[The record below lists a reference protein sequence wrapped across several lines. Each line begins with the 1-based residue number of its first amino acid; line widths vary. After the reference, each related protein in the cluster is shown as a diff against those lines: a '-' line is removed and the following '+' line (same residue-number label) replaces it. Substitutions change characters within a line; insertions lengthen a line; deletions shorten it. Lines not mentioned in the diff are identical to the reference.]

1 LIRIDMS
8 DYSRAARVYWG
19 AVVTAG
25 ALVFAWGLYGCL
37 SLGAARWAQLLVLA
51 SLVVISGML
60 PVRIPGTKASV
71 TAGDCF
77 IFLGVIFLGVPAA
90 IVLGALDLFTSS
102 LRTSRH
108 ASNWIAAP
116 ACMALT
122 AYFAGQTFYLALAA
136 YGGVARRPVAA
147 AEPLTLEQ
155 LILPLILMAL
165 VQYILNGALIVTL
178 IALKSRRSVWRC
190 WLDEYLWT
198 SWTFFAG
205 AVAAGL
211 VYAAIMKF
219 GLLYVLLSI
228 PVVAATFATYRTY
241 VERVA
246 EQTREAAEVSRLHLA
261 TVEALATAI
270 DAKDQTTHFHVRRV
284 QVYCGRLGE
293 LMGLSAGEIKALKA
307 GALLHDIGKLA
318 VPDHILNKP
327 GKLTEAE
334 FDRMKIHTTVGAQIL
349 ERVGFPYP
357 VVPIVRY
364 HHEQWDGRGYP
375 EGLKGEEIPLTA
387 RILSVVD
394 CFDSVRE
401 ERPYRRG
408 MTRDEACSMLRRGAG
423 GHFDPRVVEVF
434 LRHLPQFD
442 EEIVAQGLDN
452 RGLTNEE
459 WEHRDL
465 LGEAGETA
473 DDRHAASA
481 GAAVHTRDATDY
493 LSQITNAH
501 REVYALYE
509 IARTFGS
516 SLDIEDTVSV
526 LVNKVGHVVPFDL
539 CAVYLYD
546 EEKGYATAA
555 HVAGRHSDALRGRAV
570 APGEGVVGFV
580 LANRRSSFL
589 LDPMLDFTDVALP
602 EGYQFRSMVALPLTK
617 DERLLGALAVYT
629 SEPRRY
635 TDDHLRLLDTVAR
648 LASDALSNAM
658 SHAEAESN
666 ALTDTLTGLPNSRA
680 MYVRFEQEASRA
692 RRSGRPFQVVMLDLD
707 DFKQVNDTFGHKT
720 GDRVLREV
728 GRIIQAQLREYDF
741 LARYAGDEFVA
752 IVQDL
757 SNEQTNELRERIER
771 AVSRFS
777 LHVRGDKHARVGIS
791 IGSASYGVHGETLDH
806 LLIAADEAMYS
817 AKSRHKQH
825 ALDVKSGNAVELPA
839 GDLASTA
846 IN

>member
-1 LIRIDMS
+1 MDMS
-8 DYSRAARVYWG
+8 DYNRAAKAYWFAVVAAGACVLGWG
-19 AVVTAG
+19 A
-25 ALVFAWGLYGCL
+25 WNCL
-37 SLGAARWAQLLVLA
+37 AFGAAQWAQLLVLA
-51 SLVVISGML
+51 SLVVISGVL

-77 IFLGVIFLGVPAA
+77 IFLGAIFLGVPAA
-90 IVLGALDLFTSS
+90 IVLGALDLFTSC
-102 LRTSRH
+102 LRTSSRA
-108 ASNWIAAP
+108 ASWVAAP

-122 AYFAGQTFYLALAA
+122 AFVAGQAFYLALSAHS
-136 YGGVARRPVAA
+136 GVTRRPVGFAT
-147 AEPLTLEQ
+147 PLSLEQ
-155 LILPLILMAL
+155 LLLPLILMAL
-165 VQYILNGALIVTL
+165 VQYGLNSALIAAFN
-178 IALKSRRSVWRC
+178 ALKSRRPVWQSWR
-190 WLDEYLWT
+190 DGYLWT

-205 AVAAGL
+205 ALAAGL
-211 VYAAIMKF
+211 VYAAIMRF
-219 GLLYVLLSI
+219 GLVYVVLSV
-228 PVVAATFATYRTY
+228 PVIAATFATYKTCF
-241 VERVA
+241 ERLA
-246 EQTREAAEVSRLHLA
+246 EKTREAAETSRVHLA

-284 QVYCGRLGE
+284 QIYCGRLGE
-293 LMGLSAGEIKALKA
+293 LMGLSQAEIKALKA
-307 GALLHDIGKLA
+307 GALLHDVGKLA

-327 GKLTEAE
+327 GKLTAAE
-334 FDRMKIHTTVGAQIL
+334 FEKMKIHTTVGAQIL

-375 EGLKGEEIPLTA
+375 EGLRGEEIPVTA
-387 RILSVVD
+387 RILSVAD

-401 ERPYRRG
+401 DRPYRPG
-408 MTRDEACSMLRRGAG
+408 MTRDEACAMIRRGAG
-423 GHFDPRVVEVF
+423 THFDPRVVETF
-434 LRHLPQFD
+434 LKHLPQF
-442 EEIVAQGLDN
+442 EQEIAAEGLDN
-452 RGLTNEE
+452 RGVTNEE
-459 WEHRDL
+459 FDQREL
-465 LGEAGETA
+465 LGDAGETA
-473 DDRHAASA
+473 ATVSAVASAAS
-481 GAAVHTRDATDY
+481 VHHSDAPDY
-493 LSQITNAH
+493 LSQITSAH

-546 EEKGYATAA
+546 DAKGYATAE
-555 HVAGRHSDALRGRAV
+555 HVAGHHSEVLRGRAV

-580 LANRRSSFL
+580 LANRRASYL
-589 LDPMLDFTDVALP
+589 LDPMFDFADVVLP
-602 EGYQFRSMVALPLTK
+602 EECLFRSMAALPLMK
-617 DERLLGALAVYT
+617 DDRLLGALAVYS
-629 SEPRRY
+629 SEPGRY

-666 ALTDTLTGLPNSRA
+666 ALTDTLTGLPNARA
-680 MYVRFEQEASRA
+680 MHVRFEQESARA
-692 RRSGRPFQVVMLDLD
+692 RRTGKPFQVVMLDLD

-728 GRIIQAQLREYDF
+728 ARIIQAQLREYDF

-752 IVQDL
+752 ILQDL
-757 SNEQTNELRERIER
+757 SAEQTAELGERIER

-791 IGSASYGVHGETLDH
+791 VGSATYGANGETLDH
-806 LLIAADEAMYS
+806 LLIAADEAMYTV
-817 AKSRHKQH
+817 KSDHKQRTVETNSDK
-825 ALDVKSGNAVELPA
+825 AAEIPTGN
-839 GDLASTA
+839 LASTA

>member
-1 LIRIDMS
+1 MDMS
-8 DYSRAARVYWG
+8 DYNRAAKVYWC
-19 AVVTAG
+19 VVVAAG
-25 ALVFAWGLYGCL
+25 ALVFAWGVYCCVFY
-37 SLGAARWAQLLVLA
+37 GAAQWAQLLVLA
-51 SLVVISGML
+51 SLVVISGMIPL
-60 PVRIPGTKASV
+60 RIPGTKASL

-90 IVLGALDLFTSS
+90 IVLGALDLLTSS
-102 LRTSRH
+102 LSTSRRMT
-108 ASNWIAAP
+108 SWIAAP

-122 AYFAGQTFYLALAA
+122 VFAAGHAFYFALAA
-136 YGGVARRPVAA
+136 HGGITREPVGLAA
-147 AEPLTLEQ
+147 PLSLEQ
-155 LILPLILMAL
+155 LLLPLILMAL
-165 VQYILNGALIVTL
+165 VQYALNGALVATL
-178 IALKSRRSVWRC
+178 SALKSRRSLWRS
-190 WLDEYLWT
+190 WRDGYLWT

-205 AVAAGL
+205 AVAAAL
-211 VYAAIMKF
+211 IYAAIMKF
-219 GLLYVLLSI
+219 GLLYVLLSV
-228 PVVAATFATYRTY
+228 PVIAATFATYRTY
-241 VERVA
+241 FERFA
-246 EQTREAAEVSRLHLA
+246 EKTREAAEVSRIHLA

-270 DAKDQTTHFHVRRV
+270 DAKDQTAHFHVRRV
-284 QVYCGRLGE
+284 QLYCGRVGE
-293 LMGLSAGEIKALKA
+293 LMGLAQGEIKALKA

-327 GKLTEAE
+327 GKLTAAE
-334 FDRMKIHTTVGAQIL
+334 FEKMKVHTTVGAQIL
-349 ERVGFPYP
+349 ERVRFPYP
-357 VVPIVRY
+357 VVPIVRH
-364 HHEQWDGRGYP
+364 HHERWDGQGYP

-387 RILSVVD
+387 RILAVVD

-408 MTRDEACSMLRRGAG
+408 MTREEACTMLRRGAG
-423 GHFDPRVVEVF
+423 VHFDPRVVEVF
-434 LRHLPQFD
+434 LKHLPRFD
-442 EEIVAQGLDN
+442 EEIVEQGLDN

-459 WEHRDL
+459 CERPEL
-465 LGEAGETA
+465 LGEGAATA
-473 DDRHAASA
+473 PAASS
-481 GAAVHTRDATDY
+481 GVSVHHSDAPDY
-493 LSQITNAH
+493 LSQITSAH

-546 EEKGYATAA
+546 DAKGYATAE

-580 LANRRSSFL
+580 LANRRASFL
-589 LDPMLDFTDVALP
+589 LDPMLDFTDVKLP
-602 EGYQFRSMVALPLTK
+602 EGCRLRSMVALPLTK
-617 DERLLGALAVYT
+617 DERLLGALAVYS

-680 MYVRFEQEASRA
+680 MYVHFEQEGARVRRTGRA
-692 RRSGRPFQVVMLDLD
+692 FQVVMLDLD

-757 SNEQTNELRERIER
+757 STEQTAELGERIER

-791 IGSASYGVHGETLDH
+791 VGSATYGVHGETLDH

-817 AKSRHKQH
+817 VKSCHKQR
-825 ALDVKSGNAVELPA
+825 ALDVKSGKAVELPTS
-839 GDLASTA
+839 DLTSTA